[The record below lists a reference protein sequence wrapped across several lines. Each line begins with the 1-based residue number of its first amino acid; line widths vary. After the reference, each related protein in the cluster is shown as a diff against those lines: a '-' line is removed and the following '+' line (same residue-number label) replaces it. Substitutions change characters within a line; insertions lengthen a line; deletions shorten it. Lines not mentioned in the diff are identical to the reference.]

1 MKRKSLLSLFC
12 VGTCIAIVGCS
23 GKQAQNLSIEN
34 GYVDYSEITTQVQI
48 ENESKNKS
56 NHISMELCENV
67 KVDANVKVPDG
78 FSGSAYRYDAYVAP
92 FTLENILPLFELDEK
107 DVEKLSENLYRYQD
121 TFFEISNDIC
131 GSLVINTES
140 VDYYYKYNSDYL
152 EACTDMIDFGEN
164 KELAFKKSELVKT
177 EVCEKLKS
185 IGINNVVVKHIY
197 ALPVEYHQYIEK
209 TYIESGMM
217 EENKQLGERWN
228 SIGDCY
234 EIVLTTEI
242 DGIPIF
248 EDTYVAEDDTA
259 FNGGKIQI
267 LFSEEG
273 IKYLNAPNQYRIRE
287 QEYEIV
293 NVLGNE
299 EILDVIKNK
308 MTSIIL
314 TDTYTVTELE
324 LCYLPQII
332 NKQLGDF
339 WMLPVWN
346 VTLIASDGT
355 SINYL
360 FRADNGEEIQW

>member
-1 MKRKSLLSLFC
+1 
-12 VGTCIAIVGCS
+12 
-23 GKQAQNLSIEN
+23 
-34 GYVDYSEITTQVQI
+34 
-48 ENESKNKS
+48 
-56 NHISMELCENV
+56 
-67 KVDANVKVPDG
+67 
-78 FSGSAYRYDAYVAP
+78 
-92 FTLENILPLFELDEK
+92 
-107 DVEKLSENLYRYQD
+107 
-121 TFFEISNDIC
+121 
-131 GSLVINTES
+131 
-140 VDYYYKYNSDYL
+140 
-152 EACTDMIDFGEN
+152 
-164 KELAFKKSELVKT
+164 
-177 EVCEKLKS
+177 
-185 IGINNVVVKHIY
+185 
-197 ALPVEYHQYIEK
+197 
-209 TYIESGMM
+209 MM

>member
-48 ENESKNKS
+48 ENESKS

-152 EACTDMIDFGEN
+152 KAVSSSATYVSSKIGIP
-164 KELAFKKSELVKT
+164 SISVVKT
-177 EVCEKLKS
+177 IS
-185 IGINNVVVKHIY
+185 
-197 ALPVEYHQYIEK
+197 
-209 TYIESGMM
+209 
-217 EENKQLGERWN
+217 
-228 SIGDCY
+228 
-234 EIVLTTEI
+234 
-242 DGIPIF
+242 
-248 EDTYVAEDDTA
+248 
-259 FNGGKIQI
+259 
-267 LFSEEG
+267 
-273 IKYLNAPNQYRIRE
+273 
-287 QEYEIV
+287 
-293 NVLGNE
+293 
-299 EILDVIKNK
+299 
-308 MTSIIL
+308 
-314 TDTYTVTELE
+314 
-324 LCYLPQII
+324 
-332 NKQLGDF
+332 
-339 WMLPVWN
+339 
-346 VTLIASDGT
+346 
-355 SINYL
+355 
-360 FRADNGEEIQW
+360 